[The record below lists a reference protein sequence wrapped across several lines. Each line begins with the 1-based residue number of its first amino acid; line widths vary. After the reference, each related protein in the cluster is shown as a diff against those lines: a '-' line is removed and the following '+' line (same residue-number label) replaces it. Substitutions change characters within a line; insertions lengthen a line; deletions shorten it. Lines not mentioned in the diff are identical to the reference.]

1 MSAIQSYWISSTPMA
16 RIDSN
21 VRCSR
26 PQPTTYSTASQ
37 TLSQEVWNDSAVSFP
52 GKLACPAGQKEH
64 VGFGGLVLALTPG
77 DLLHDDAAV
86 SAMDAPHP
94 VEKVNQ
100 NSPERDELKTPL
112 GKMIVTGRGL
122 VAPRADCRRT
132 LSRPDVHFDAFL
144 AGAEAGVLVDESPIR
159 DSSGLES

>member
-1 MSAIQSYWISSTPMA
+1 MKAVEDMQRLGTFLADHVQVGLPH
-16 RIDSN
+16 
-21 VRCSR
+21 VRADKLDLR
-26 PQPTTYSTASQ
+26 SQ
-37 TLSQEVWNDSAVSFP
+37 LLS
-52 GKLACPAGQKEH
+52 
-64 VGFGGLVLALTPG
+64 
-77 DLLHDDAAV
+77 DAAV

-144 AGAEAGVLVDESPIR
+144 AGAEAGVSVDESPMAMAVV
-159 DSSGLES
+159 

>member
-1 MSAIQSYWISSTPMA
+1 MAFGVLDFIHTDGADRLQRAMLQTPTDHVLDGVA
-16 RIDSN
+16 DLVPRR
-21 VRCSR
+21 VER
-26 PQPTTYSTASQ
+26 
-37 TLSQEVWNDSAVSFP
+37 LGGFLP

-77 DLLHDDAAV
+77 DLLHHDAAV

-100 NSPERDELKTPL
+100 NSPERDELRTPL

-122 VAPRADCRRT
+122 VALRADCRRT
-132 LSRPDVHFDAFL
+132 LSWPDVHLDAFL
-144 AGAEAGVLVDESPIR
+144 AGAEAGVLVDESPMAMAVV
-159 DSSGLES
+159 